1 MLYTARIFTHRLN
14 NYGLNMSP
22 RAAAPFTIEHVLL
35 ALLDAHPTHGYD
47 LYQSL
52 RQEPGITLIWNVKQS
67 LFYAM
72 LDRLEQ
78 HGWLAAHVLQGEAY
92 PPRNQF
98 ALTEEGRAALNAWMV
113 RPVRRAR
120 DMRQE
125 FLARLII
132 ARRYGKARVLL
143 LAQQQTCL
151 AWQTQLRDDLARP
164 VSTEAVSTLAAA
176 DDADRSLV
184 LSYRARRVESILAW
198 LSDFLEELPD
208 A

>member
-1 MLYTARIFTHRLN
+1 
-14 NYGLNMSP
+14 MSP
-22 RAAAPFTIEHVLL
+22 RAAAPFSIEHVLL

-47 LYQSL
+47 LYQEL
-52 RQEPGITLIWNVKQS
+52 RDEQGITLIWNVKQS

-78 HGWLAAHVLQGEAY
+78 QGWLAAHVVQGEAY
-92 PPRNQF
+92 PPRKQF
-98 ALTEEGRAALNAWMV
+98 ALTEEGRAALQSWMV

-132 ARRYGKARVLL
+132 ARRYGQARALL

-151 AWQTQLRDDLARP
+151 AWQAQLRDDLMRQVRA
-164 VSTEAVSTLAAA
+164 EAVSTQTPG

-184 LSYRARRVESILAW
+184 LSYRAHRVESILAW
-198 LSDFLEELPD
+198 LSDCLEELPD